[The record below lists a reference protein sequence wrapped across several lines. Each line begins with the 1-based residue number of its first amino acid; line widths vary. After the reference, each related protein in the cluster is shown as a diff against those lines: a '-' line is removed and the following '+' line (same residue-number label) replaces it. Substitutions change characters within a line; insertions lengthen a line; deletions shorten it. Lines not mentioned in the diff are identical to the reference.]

1 MKLILLVFIQMC
13 LISVVFTDP
22 QKCGDGY
29 DDCPDGYTCGYDECV
44 EVVPTTTTTTEK
56 TTPKKKRCCTGARS
70 VNCNRCPTGFLC
82 YKERCCTGARS
93 VNCNRCPTGFLCYR
107 GEYCYPRPTTTKK
120 PTTPTTVKTT
130 PKKSKQP

>member
-1 MKLILLVFIQMC
+1 MC

-82 YKERCCTGARS
+82 YK
-93 VNCNRCPTGFLCYR
+93 

-120 PTTPTTVKTT
+120 PTTTTTVKTT